1 MKNRMM
7 KLTYEAPEA
16 SVDLIEM
23 ERDFLQVTTI
33 TGTQLQDWNDP
44 NVVYDEDF

>member
-7 KLTYEAPEA
+7 KPTYEAPEA

-23 ERDFLQVTTI
+23 ERDFLQGTTI
-33 TGTQLQDWNDP
+33 TGTQLQDMNE
-44 NVVYDEDF
+44 NGIYDDDF